1 MYTSKKIGMKNLKTG
16 LLIAFVGIFSLGMN
30 AQNYDKAPKMGV
42 KGGLSLSNLYVDNI
56 DDDEM
61 LTGFNI
67 GLFAKFPL
75 AEKFALQTE
84 AYYTNKGAK
93 LTYDDS
99 FGSGS
104 TKFKLDYIEVPLL
117 AVYNITQNF
126 NVHAGGYVGYLI
138 SGKVTNESES
148 GAFDFVEDLNTDD
161 FNRIDAGLA
170 FGLGYDFNPINIGV
184 RYYYGL
190 TVVGKEQTFSGF
202 NLTFPDA
209 KNSALQVY
217 ACFSFN

>member
-1 MYTSKKIGMKNLKTG
+1 MKNLKTG
-16 LLIAFVGIFSLGMN
+16 VLIAFIGIFCAGMS
-30 AQNYDKAPKMGV
+30 AQNYDKAPKVGV

-61 LTGFNI
+61 LTGLNI

-75 AEKFALQTE
+75 SEKFALQTE

-93 LTYDDS
+93 LTYDNIVAT
-99 FGSGS
+99 GT

-117 AVYNITQNF
+117 AVYNITENL
-126 NVHAGGYVGYLI
+126 NVQAGGYVGYLI

-148 GAFDFVEDLNTDD
+148 GVFDFVDDLNTDD

-190 TVVGKEQTFSGF
+190 TVVGKEQNLSGF

-217 ACFSFN
+217 ACFAFN

>member
-1 MYTSKKIGMKNLKTG
+1 MINFKQTV
-16 LLIAFVGIFSLGMN
+16 LLGIVAIFSVSMT
-30 AQNYDKAPKMGV
+30 AQNYDKAPKIGV
-42 KGGLSLSNLYVDNI
+42 KGGLSFSNLYVDNI

-67 GLFAKFPL
+67 GMFAKFPL
-75 AEKFALQTE
+75 SEKFAIQTE

-93 LTYDDS
+93 LTYNNLLAT
-99 FGSGS
+99 GT

-117 AVYNITQNF
+117 AVYNISNNF
-126 NVHAGGYVGYLI
+126 NIHAGGYVGYLI

-217 ACFSFN
+217 ASFSFN

>member
-1 MYTSKKIGMKNLKTG
+1 MINLKQTV
-16 LLIAFVGIFSLGMN
+16 LLGIVAIFSVSMT
-30 AQNYDKAPKMGV
+30 AQNYDKAPKIGV
-42 KGGLSLSNLYVDNI
+42 KGGLSFSNLYVDNI

-67 GLFAKFPL
+67 GMFAKFPL
-75 AEKFALQTE
+75 SEKFAIQTE

-93 LTYDDS
+93 LTYDNVLAT
-99 FGSGS
+99 GT

-117 AVYNITQNF
+117 AVYNISNNF
-126 NVHAGGYVGYLI
+126 NIHAGGYVGYLI

-161 FNRIDAGLA
+161 FNRIDAGLTA
-170 FGLGYDFNPINIGV
+170 GIGYDFNPINIGI

-190 TVVGKEQTFSGF
+190 TTVGKEQSFSGF

-217 ACFSFN
+217 ASFSFN